1 MATARSIN
9 RRWFRFGL
17 RTLLIALTV
26 LCVWLGFKVNAARR
40 QHEVVQA
47 ILQAGGTV
55 AYDYQLKP
63 VKGFIDDDFNINSD
77 IASPVPGWLRSIFGN
92 DFFSDVNYVDLNGG
106 LSPEFEINRL
116 TDLPSL
122 LRLNIH
128 SRSLREADLAV
139 IGRLPRLRE
148 LRLFEVALEGPAL
161 KSLVGLKHLKQLHL
175 GTQIDDS
182 YLEQVGKLTTLEN
195 VTLIPDYVS
204 DAGLQFLS
212 NIPKLN
218 LILLT
223 ATAPI
228 SDSRVEAL
236 CRLEN
241 LDVLWFFDA
250 HFTDETS
257 LKRLGNLKNLG
268 GLNFVKCNITD
279 VGLQSLCEGLRGN
292 TKLVRIQFTRS
303 HATAQGIRE
312 LQQALPNTIVVG
324 P

>member
-1 MATARSIN
+1 MTPRSGN

-26 LCVWLGFKVNAARR
+26 PCVWLGFKVNAARR

-55 AYDYQLKP
+55 AYDYQIVP
-63 VKGFIDDDFNINSD
+63 GRGWPADFNTNSD
-77 IASPVPGWLRSIFGN
+77 AQPSAPAWLRSIFGD
-92 DFFSDVNYVDLNGG
+92 DFFSNVIHVSLNNEPG
-106 LSPEFEINRL
+106 LDFEMNRL

-128 SRSLREADLAV
+128 RPLRDADLAV
-139 IGRLPRLRE
+139 FGRLPQLRD
-148 LRLFEVALEGPAL
+148 LRLYEQAGPVSGMP
-161 KSLVGLKHLKQLHL
+161 SLVGLKQLKQLHL
-175 GTQIDDS
+175 GTQIDDAC
-182 YLEQVGKLTTLEN
+182 LEKVGKLTALEN
-195 VTLIPDYVS
+195 VILVPDYVS

-212 NIPKLN
+212 TIPKLN

-223 ATAPI
+223 RAPI
-228 SDSRVEAL
+228 SDSRVDAL

-257 LKRLGNLKNLG
+257 LKRFGNLKNLG
-268 GLNFVKCNITD
+268 GLNFLKCDVTD
-279 VGLQSLCEGLRGN
+279 VGLQSLCEGLRGRS
-292 TKLVRIQFTRS
+292 KLILIQFQRS
-303 HATAQGIRE
+303 KATAQGIHK
-312 LQQALPNTIVVG
+312 LQQALPNTKVVG